1 MDFRLAAL
9 LVFAGLALA
18 GCGGGMQLGGPGP
31 DATSETLSGDDPQ
44 DGGAINEGVGS
55 VIQ

>member
-18 GCGGGMQLGGPGP
+18 NCGGGMQLGGPGP